1 LEKRYVGRL
10 GSFQVLHPGPESST
24 ISRCDLLLVI
34 SGASPYHFVNS
45 MNVSVR
51 TARPEDLVVLA
62 QLLDEVVA
70 LHHNEDPS
78 LFRGPEEAQHT
89 RYLEER
95 FQDPDA
101 GVFIAEDQRVPA
113 GVAITVIRDAPPFL
127 NPSRFVLLENLAVAA
142 KFRRTGV
149 GRKLVD
155 AAILWTRARDMHE
168 LDLNV
173 YEFNHSAIRFYEAIG
188 FRTVSRRMKRTLAPL
203 VETKH

>member
-1 LEKRYVGRL
+1 
-10 GSFQVLHPGPESST
+10 
-24 ISRCDLLLVI
+24 
-34 SGASPYHFVNS
+34 

-51 TARPEDLVVLA
+51 MARSEDLVALA
-62 QLLDEVVA
+62 DLLDEIVA
-70 LHHNEDPS
+70 FHHNEDPS
-78 LFRGPEEAQHT
+78 QFRDPEAAEHA

-101 GVFIAEDQRVPA
+101 AVLVAEDRGLLA
-113 GVAITVIRDAPPFL
+113 GIAIIVIREAPPFL
-127 NPSRFVLLENLAVAA
+127 NPNRFVLLENLAVAM

-155 AAILWTRARDMHE
+155 AAVVWARARDMQE

-188 FRTVSRRMKRTLAPL
+188 FRTVSRRMKRTLPPL
-203 VETKH
+203 IETKH

>member
-1 LEKRYVGRL
+1 
-10 GSFQVLHPGPESST
+10 
-24 ISRCDLLLVI
+24 
-34 SGASPYHFVNS
+34 

-51 TARPEDLVVLA
+51 PARSEDLVPLA
-62 QLLDEVVA
+62 DLLDEIVA
-70 LHHNEDPS
+70 FHHNEDPTQ
-78 LFRGPEEAQHT
+78 FRDPEAAEHA

-101 GVFIAEDQRVPA
+101 AVFVAEDRGVLA
-113 GVAITVIRDAPPFL
+113 GIAVIVIREAPPFL
-127 NPSRFVLLENLAVAA
+127 NPNKFVLLENLAVST

-155 AAILWTRARDMHE
+155 AAILWTRARDMQE

-188 FRTVSRRMKRTLAPL
+188 FRTVSRRMKRTLPPL
-203 VETKH
+203 IETKH

>member
-1 LEKRYVGRL
+1 
-10 GSFQVLHPGPESST
+10 
-24 ISRCDLLLVI
+24 
-34 SGASPYHFVNS
+34 

-51 TARPEDLVVLA
+51 PARSEDLVALA
-62 QLLDEVVA
+62 DLLDEIVA
-70 LHHNEDPS
+70 FHHNEDPIQ
-78 LFRGPEEAQHT
+78 FRDPEAAEHA

-101 GVFIAEDQRVPA
+101 GVLVAEDQGVLA
-113 GVAITVIRDAPPFL
+113 GIAVIVIREAPPFL
-127 NPSRFVLLENLAVAA
+127 NPNRFVLLENLAVAA

-155 AAILWTRARDMHE
+155 GAVLWTRARDMQE

-188 FRTVSRRMKRTLAPL
+188 FRTVSRRMKRTLPPL
-203 VETKH
+203 IETKH

>member
-1 LEKRYVGRL
+1 
-10 GSFQVLHPGPESST
+10 
-24 ISRCDLLLVI
+24 
-34 SGASPYHFVNS
+34 

-51 TARPEDLVVLA
+51 PARPEDLVALA
-62 QLLDEVVA
+62 RLLDETVA
-70 LHHNEDPS
+70 FHHNEDPTQ
-78 LFRGPEEAQHT
+78 FRGPEAAEHT

-101 GVFIAEDQRVPA
+101 AVFIAEDQGVLA
-113 GVAITVIRDAPPFL
+113 GIAVTVIREAPPFL
-127 NPSRFVLLENLAVAA
+127 NPNRFVLLENLAVAT

-149 GRKLVD
+149 GRKLVE
-155 AAILWTRARDMHE
+155 AAVLWTQARDMQE

-203 VETKH
+203 VETKR

>member
-1 LEKRYVGRL
+1 
-10 GSFQVLHPGPESST
+10 
-24 ISRCDLLLVI
+24 
-34 SGASPYHFVNS
+34 

-51 TARPEDLVVLA
+51 AARPEDLVALA
-62 QLLDEVVA
+62 RLLDEIVA
-70 LHHNEDPS
+70 FHYGEDPTQ
-78 LFRGPEEAQHT
+78 FREPAAVEHH

-95 FQDPDA
+95 LQDLDA
-101 GVFIAEDQRVPA
+101 AVFVAEDQGDLA
-113 GVAITVIRDAPPFL
+113 GIAVTVIREAPPL
-127 NPSRFVLLENLAVAA
+127 LHPNRFVLLENLAVAT

-155 AAILWTRARDMHE
+155 AAILWARARDMRE

-203 VETKH
+203 VETKR

>member
-1 LEKRYVGRL
+1 
-10 GSFQVLHPGPESST
+10 
-24 ISRCDLLLVI
+24 
-34 SGASPYHFVNS
+34 

-51 TARPEDLVVLA
+51 PARPEDLVALA
-62 QLLDEVVA
+62 HLLDEVIA
-70 LHHNEDPS
+70 FHHQEDPTQ
-78 LFRGPEEAQHT
+78 FRGPEAAEHA

-101 GVFIAEDQRVPA
+101 AVFVAEDQDVLA
-113 GVAITVIRDAPPFL
+113 GIAITVIREAPPFL
-127 NPSRFVLLENLAVAA
+127 NPNRFVLLENLAVAS

-155 AAILWTRARDMHE
+155 AAVLWARARDMQE

-188 FRTVSRRMKRTLAPL
+188 FQTVSRRMKRTLSPL
-203 VETKH
+203 VQTKD

>member
-1 LEKRYVGRL
+1 
-10 GSFQVLHPGPESST
+10 
-24 ISRCDLLLVI
+24 
-34 SGASPYHFVNS
+34 

-51 TARPEDLVVLA
+51 PARPEDLVALVH
-62 QLLDEVVA
+62 LLDEIVA
-70 LHHNEDPS
+70 FHHGEDPTQ
-78 LFRGPEEAQHT
+78 FREPAEVEHY

-95 FQDPDA
+95 LQDPDA
-101 GVFIAEDQRVPA
+101 AVFVAEDQGDLA
-113 GVAITVIRDAPPFL
+113 GVAITVIREAPPLL
-127 NPSRFVLLENLAVAA
+127 NPDRFVLLENLAVAT

-155 AAILWTRARDMHE
+155 AAILWTRARDMQE

-203 VETKH
+203 VETKR